1 MYLNSFLYSVLVRE
15 NSSCSTFLCGDGEC
29 LESDILR
36 CDFYMDC
43 TDATDEMDCPCD
55 TFRCN
60 DTRCLTSISWR
71 CDEEEHCTDGED
83 ELDCAVTTQ
92 GIVTVSTSFYVR
104 ESNCPKLTLGSSH
117 LRIQPVQSS
126 ACFCAFLHSSV
137 FTSGKKYLNFPSS
150 QKPG

>member
-1 MYLNSFLYSVLVRE
+1 MYLNSFLHFVLVRE
-15 NSSCSTFLCGDGEC
+15 ISSCSTFLCGDGEC

-43 TDATDEMDCPCD
+43 TDGTDEMDCPCD

-60 DTRCLTSISWR
+60 DSRCLSSISWR

-92 GIVTVSTSFYVR
+92 GTVTVSTSFYVQ
-104 ESNCPKLTLGSSH
+104 ESNRPKLTLGSSH
-117 LRIQPVQSS
+117 LIIQPLQSS
-126 ACFCAFLHSSV
+126 ACFSAFLHSQAI
-137 FTSGKKYLNFPSS
+137 TSGKKCLNFLSS
-150 QKPG
+150 HKPG